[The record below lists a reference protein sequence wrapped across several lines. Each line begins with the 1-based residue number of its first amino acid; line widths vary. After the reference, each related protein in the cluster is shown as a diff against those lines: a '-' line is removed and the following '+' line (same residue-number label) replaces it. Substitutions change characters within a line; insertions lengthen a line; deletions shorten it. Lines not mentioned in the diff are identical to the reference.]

1 MPKYNFP
8 EDMWQDVGD
17 DDDVTFAMN
26 LWTDDLNG
34 NKYATF
40 CPIILAANE
49 DGTPSL
55 NDEGV
60 QYITTDTFSDDCTT
74 YLLTEG
80 YVKPEGWH

>member
-1 MPKYNFP
+1 MTKYNFP

-40 CPIILAANE
+40 CPIIPAFNE

-60 QYITTDTFSDDCTT
+60 HYITTDTLSGDCTT

>member
-1 MPKYNFP
+1 MTKYNFP

-26 LWTDDLNG
+26 LWTDAFST
-34 NKYATF
+34 KYATF
-40 CPIILAANE
+40 CPIIPATNE

-60 QYITTDTFSDDCTT
+60 QYITTDTLSDDCIT
-74 YLLTEG
+74 YRLVEANG
-80 YVKPEGWH
+80 QDHADGN

>member
-1 MPKYNFP
+1 MNQFNFP

-26 LWTDDLNG
+26 LWTDDWNG

-40 CPIILAANE
+40 CPIIPATNE

-55 NDEGV
+55 NDDGV
-60 QYITTDTFSDDCTT
+60 QYITTDTLSDDCVT

-80 YVKPEGWH
+80 YVKPEGQH